1 MDQYKNKIALVTGG
15 SSGIGLAYAKYLIAH
30 GWYVQIV
37 SRNEERSNSA
47 MHELGSANA
56 RNFLFDLTKEESIER
71 LFEVAL
77 KPNLII
83 ACAGVAINGKAQSY
97 SKKDKQES
105 YYLMCGGVIDMIQL
119 YLPHLD
125 KNNGRTVIISS
136 IGAITPMPK
145 SSIYASAKAAIHA
158 YGRSVNKES
167 KNVKVT
173 VSLPGYVRTN
183 AHKRSGL
190 DHLEKKIPNWMWVSA
205 EQVVIETEKAS
216 KKGLNDVVPGKV
228 YKLTKPFL
236 NSNLANRIWSKLSKR
251 S

>member
-1 MDQYKNKIALVTGG
+1 MDRYKNKIALVTGG
-15 SSGIGLAYAKYLIAH
+15 SSGIGLAYAKHLIAN

-47 MHELGSANA
+47 MLELGSANA
-56 RNFLFDLTKEESIER
+56 INFLFDLTKQESIEK
-71 LFEVAL
+71 LYEVAL
-77 KPNLII
+77 KPDLIV
-83 ACAGVAINGKAQSY
+83 ACAGVAINGKAESY

-125 KNNGRTVIISS
+125 KKNGRAVIISS

-145 SSIYASAKAAIHA
+145 SSIYASAKAAINA
-158 YGRSVNKES
+158 YGRSINKES
-167 KNVKVT
+167 KNIKVT

-190 DHLEKKIPNWMWVSA
+190 EHLEKKIPNWMWISS
-205 EQVVIETEKAS
+205 EQVVKETEKAS
-216 KKGLNDVVPGKV
+216 KKGLDYIIPGKV
-228 YKLTKPFL
+228 YKITKPFL
-236 NSNLANRIWSKLSKR
+236 GLDIANKIWRIITR
-251 S
+251 R